1 MEAIETITNFDI
13 LEPEKSNHGG
23 LRAGAGR
30 PKGAT
35 NRIPRV
41 AKENIIQ
48 VFDQLGGVDGMVAWA
63 TKDDKNKG
71 EFYKIYARLLPIE
84 SNISGIDGDAIDIN
98 VIEYVI
104 KRPEC
109 LTKN

>member
-1 MEAIETITNFDI
+1 METLENNTNLDN

-35 NRIPRV
+35 NKIPRV

-63 TKDDKNKG
+63 TKDEKNQS

-84 SNISGIDGDAIDIN
+84 NNITGPDGQEFTSLSTIN
-98 VIEYVI
+98 IVL
-104 KRPEC
+104 KKPDGS
-109 LTKN
+109 